1 MTEAHQERGNGIG
14 RLRRRKTERK
24 RDAGEIKRDVLL
36 TESSSVGLR
45 EGKALLMLQRKKSL
59 GQQERM
65 GDRIR
70 KRLGLKS
77 EWSSQETRRA
87 GVRMTK
93 CQAGEEG
100 CFLFKK

>member
-1 MTEAHQERGNGIG
+1 MIHL
-14 RLRRRKTERK
+14 RLHRAQRRAFRRR
-24 RDAGEIKRDVLL
+24 G
-36 TESSSVGLR
+36 
-45 EGKALLMLQRKKSL
+45 
-59 GQQERM
+59 RM